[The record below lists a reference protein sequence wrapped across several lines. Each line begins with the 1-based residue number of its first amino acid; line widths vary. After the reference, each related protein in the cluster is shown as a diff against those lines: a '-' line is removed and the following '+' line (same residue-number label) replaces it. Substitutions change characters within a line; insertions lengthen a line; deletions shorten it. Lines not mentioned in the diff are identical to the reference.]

1 MKEATKI
8 LLSLRPNSEFV
19 QAQPKK
25 QRGAKLNKCFNNAAL
40 FSANNK
46 EYSVVSGWLVGDN
59 FHQLGTVF
67 VPHYWLIHTPSGSY
81 FDTSPTA
88 IEDIQDY
95 EYVKDMD
102 IYRYLNRTSY
112 VPPPVI
118 LREDGSLQVRL
129 SESHFVDVTSI
140 DIEHLYSLVRI

>member
-19 QAQPKK
+19 HAQAKK
-25 QRGAKLNKCFNNAAL
+25 QRSAKLNKCFNNAAL

-46 EYSVVSGWLVGDN
+46 EYSIVSGWLIGDN

-67 VPHYWLIHTPSGSY
+67 IPHYWLIHTPSGNY

-88 IEDIQDY
+88 IKDIQEY

-102 IYRYLNRTSY
+102 IYRQVTRTSY

-118 LREDGSLQVRL
+118 LREDGKLQVRL
-129 SESHFVDVTSI
+129 SETHLVDVNSI
-140 DIEHLYSLVRI
+140 DIEHLFSLVRN

>member
-8 LLSLRPNSEFV
+8 LLSLRPNSEFIE
-19 QAQPKK
+19 AQPKK
-25 QRGAKLNKCFNNAAL
+25 YRGAKLNKCFNNAAL
-40 FSANNK
+40 YSASNK
-46 EYSVVSGWLVGDN
+46 EYSIVSGWLVGDN

-67 VPHYWLIHTPSGSY
+67 VPHYWLIHIPSGNY

-88 IEDIQDY
+88 IEDIQEY

-102 IYRYLNRTSY
+102 IYRYLTRTSY

-118 LREDGSLQVRL
+118 LREDGNLQVRI
-129 SESHFVDVTSI
+129 SETQFLDVNSI
-140 DIEHLYSLVRI
+140 DIEHLYSLVRM